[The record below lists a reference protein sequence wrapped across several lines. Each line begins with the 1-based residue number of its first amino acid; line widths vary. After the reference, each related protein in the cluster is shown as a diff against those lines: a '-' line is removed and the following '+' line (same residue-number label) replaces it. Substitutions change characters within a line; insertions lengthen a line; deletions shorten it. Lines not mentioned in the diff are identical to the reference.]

1 MRNYSKKL
9 KDLSHKLFVLYAEEE
24 DLEKSKELFNIYE
37 EVMSMS
43 VECEIDDEVVKW
55 EQITRHI

>member
-37 EVMSMS
+37 EVMEISI
-43 VECEIDDEVVKW
+43 ECEIDEEVSK
-55 EQITRHI
+55 